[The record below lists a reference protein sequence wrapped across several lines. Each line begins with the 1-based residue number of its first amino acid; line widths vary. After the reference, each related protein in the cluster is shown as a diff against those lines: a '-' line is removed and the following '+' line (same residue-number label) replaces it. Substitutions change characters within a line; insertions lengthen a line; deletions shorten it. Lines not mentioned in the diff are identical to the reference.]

1 MPGRGGLGLAAFGA
15 EFAFIYRAAGARP
28 CVGDGLGASA
38 LGAEFAGVAGL
49 AAGARPA
56 CGRGCRGGLRGLLLR
71 LLLRTHLIEVL
82 RVHAAGLTCHVHT
95 HEGHR
100 GACALIARCGLHR
113 GGLRADQ
120 VGCGSCRVHKRG
132 VALHLLEHL
141 FVFLAGFH
149 TGNAERH
156 DLKTAQV
163 APLGRQDL
171 IERVGKLHRVAG
183 ERGVADAHVGNF
195 RERGLKG
202 GQKLRFQ
209 LAVETVAGEFLRDV
223 AADVRV
229 EENRVA
235 DAVAVFAEAAKGNV
249 DVDARTLVDDA
260 EGNGRRRTVFVAD
273 ELLGIEI
280 VDALVLRGLTAEGEA
295 LTDILEGV
303 DDARAELTGEDRGL
317 GRGII
322 DEFTGLL
329 TAMTF
334 SGMAS
339 Q

>member
-1 MPGRGGLGLAAFGA
+1 M
-15 EFAFIYRAAGARP
+15 
-28 CVGDGLGASA
+28 
-38 LGAEFAGVAGL
+38 
-49 AAGARPA
+49 
-56 CGRGCRGGLRGLLLR
+56 
-71 LLLRTHLIEVL
+71 
-82 RVHAAGLTCHVHT
+82 
-95 HEGHR
+95 
-100 GACALIARCGLHR
+100 
-113 GGLRADQ
+113 
-120 VGCGSCRVHKRG
+120 GCGSCRVHKRG

-141 FVFLAGFH
+141 LVFLAGFH

-156 DLKTAQV
+156 DLKAAQV
-163 APLGRQDL
+163 APLGGQDL
-171 IERVGKLHRVAG
+171 VERVGKLHRVAG
-183 ERGVADAHVGNF
+183 EGGVADTHVGNF

-202 GQKLRFQ
+202 CQQFGFQ

-249 DVDARTLVDDA
+249 DVDARALVDDA

-273 ELLGIEI
+273 ELLGIEV

-322 DEFTGLL
+322 DEFTGLGAKLRNLALVDDDHAL
-329 TAMTF
+329 TVGNRHDRTV
-334 SGMAS
+334 
-339 Q
+339 

>member
-1 MPGRGGLGLAAFGA
+1 M
-15 EFAFIYRAAGARP
+15 
-28 CVGDGLGASA
+28 
-38 LGAEFAGVAGL
+38 
-49 AAGARPA
+49 
-56 CGRGCRGGLRGLLLR
+56 
-71 LLLRTHLIEVL
+71 LLRTHLIEVL

-100 GACALIARCGLHR
+100 GACALIACSCLHR

-120 VGCGSCRVHKRG
+120 VGCGPCRVHKRG

-163 APLGRQDL
+163 APLGGQDL
-171 IERVGKLHRVAG
+171 VERIGKLHRVAG

-202 GQKLRFQ
+202 GQKLSFQ

-249 DVDARTLVDDA
+249 DVDARALVDDA
-260 EGNGRRRTVFVAD
+260 EGNGAWRTVFVAD
-273 ELLGIEI
+273 EFLGVEV

-295 LTDILEGV
+295 LADVLEGV
-303 DDARAELTGEDRGL
+303 EDTLAKRAGEDGGL

-322 DEFTGLL
+322 DEFARLGAELRDLALIDDDHAL
-329 TAMTF
+329 TIGHGDDRAV
-334 SGMAS
+334 GDDVL
-339 Q
+339 